1 MTDTD
6 AGETYRA
13 LGTKQIA
20 AGEARTVLIRRRYDA
35 AVEDVWAACT
45 EPGRLDRWF
54 LPVTGDLRVGGTF
67 SLRDNAHGEILRCE
81 PPRLL
86 TVTWVYGD
94 RAVDEVE
101 LRLQAGEDGDTVLEL
116 EHASVSRLVELDG
129 RWVDPVLNDAATG
142 IWGQGTGWELP
153 LVYGLP
159 RYLAREVPDVP
170 ATEWFEMTPEVLAFA
185 DRCGA
190 AWDAV
195 VRSAGD
201 GTR

>member
-1 MTDTD
+1 MTDTG

-13 LGTKQIA
+13 VGTKHIA
-20 AGEARTVLIRRRYDA
+20 AGEARTLLIRRRYDA
-35 AVEDVWAACT
+35 PIEDVWAACT

-67 SLRDNAHGEILRCE
+67 RLQDNADGEILRCE

-86 TVTWVYGD
+86 TVTWVFGD
-94 RAVDEVE
+94 REVDEVE
-101 LRLQAGEDGDTVLEL
+101 LRLSADGGDTVLEL

-153 LVYGLP
+153 LVHGLP
-159 RYLAREVPDVP
+159 KYLAGEVPDAP
-170 ATEWFEMTPEVLAFA
+170 AAEWFEVSPEVLALA

-190 AWDAV
+190 AWAAV
-195 VRSAGD
+195 VRTTGGD
-201 GTR
+201 TG

>member
-20 AGEARTVLIRRRYDA
+20 AGEARTVLVRRRYDA
-35 AVEDVWAACT
+35 AIEDVWAACT

-159 RYLAREVPDVP
+159 RYLAGEVPDVP